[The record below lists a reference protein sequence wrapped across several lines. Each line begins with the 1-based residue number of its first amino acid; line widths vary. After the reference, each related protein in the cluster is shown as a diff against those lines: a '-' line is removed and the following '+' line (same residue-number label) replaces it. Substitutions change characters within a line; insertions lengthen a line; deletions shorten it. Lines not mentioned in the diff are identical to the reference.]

1 MSNTPGNKIT
11 KKLREINKSDVNL
24 QLTNLN
30 GRLEPDLDILAKS
43 QNAKMVDKKI
53 VNNKPSQFGPILG
66 VDFHM
71 IKK

>member
-24 QLTNLN
+24 QLTSLN

-43 QNAKMVDKKI
+43 KNAKMVDKKI

>member
-24 QLTNLN
+24 QLTSLN
-30 GRLEPDLDILAKS
+30 GRLEPDLDILAK
-43 QNAKMVDKKI
+43 NRNEKMVDKKI
-53 VNNKPSQFGPILG
+53 VNNKPSQFGPVLG

>member
-24 QLTNLN
+24 QLTSLN
-30 GRLEPDLDILAKS
+30 GRLEPDLDILAK
-43 QNAKMVDKKI
+43 NENEKLVNKKI